1 LFVSLSCA
9 VENPLRIQISNMAL
23 PITAEAIHQ
32 VLGLSTSG
40 HSLPNYNAADK
51 RAGRADLRKLCDV

>member
-1 LFVSLSCA
+1 
-9 VENPLRIQISNMAL
+9 MAL